1 MAVCKDLSIKNPDA
15 EKLIRNTIDRI
26 KGINKTVQTRIDSVI
41 NAAIKN
47 GDSVNDAAED
57 IRKGSIPARAGEPRS
72 RYGFRRRNRV
82 YPRACGGTLVP
93 SNASASK
100 AGLSPRVRGN
110 LGPQVGR
117 DFLYGSIPAR
127 AGEPSI
133 CSAPSTLPKVYPR
146 ACGGTL
152 FIKELTR
159 MVCGLSPRVR
169 GNQEATLTSTASQ
182 GSIPARAGE
191 PEGFDRSRHVLG
203 VYPRACGGT
212 FRRVV
217 VTSSDKGLSPRVRGN
232 PFRCV
237 GCPVPL
243 RSIPAR
249 AGEPCTGQVHIIGY
263 RVYPR
268 ACGGTITSVG
278 SGHRGVGLSPRVR
291 GNQDTVAVR
300 NQDSGSYCIP
310 ERGSIPARAGEPGN
324 ARAVNSRPWV
334 YPRACGG
341 TFYCRKRHRALLGL
355 SPRVRGNR
363 PRGERAKIDAGSI
376 PARAGE
382 PSAGSGRRRAG
393 RVYPRVCGGTCTS
406 LVGLLKGMGLSPR
419 VRGNLHFAGGIAEG
433 HGSIPACAG
442 EPSRIG
448 SRVSPLRVYPR
459 VCGGTNPISF
469 ETFLDTG
476 LSPRVRGNQLDGFL
490 DVFHHG
496 SIPACAGE
504 PAPST

>member
-1 MAVCKDLSIKNPDA
+1 M
-15 EKLIRNTIDRI
+15 R
-26 KGINKTVQTRIDSVI
+26 
-41 NAAIKN
+41 
-47 GDSVNDAAED
+47 
-57 IRKGSIPARAGEPRS
+57 SIPARAGEPRS
-72 RYGFRRRNRV
+72 NADFNGLTGV
-82 YPRACGGTLVP
+82 YPRACGGTRRFRP
-93 SNASASK
+93 FAPRIG
-100 AGLSPRVRGN
+100 GLSPRVRGN
-110 LGPQVGR
+110 L
-117 DFLYGSIPAR
+117 
-127 AGEPSI
+127 
-133 CSAPSTLPKVYPR
+133 
-146 ACGGTL
+146 
-152 FIKELTR
+152 
-159 MVCGLSPRVR
+159 
-169 GNQEATLTSTASQ
+169 SQ
-182 GSIPARAGE
+182 GRG
-191 PEGFDRSRHVLG
+191 
-203 VYPRACGGT
+203 
-212 FRRVV
+212 
-217 VTSSDKGLSPRVRGN
+217 DKFGQG
-232 PFRCV
+232 
-237 GCPVPL
+237 
-243 RSIPAR
+243 SIPAR

-291 GNQDTVAVR
+291 G

-419 VRGNLHFAGGIAEG
+419 VRGNLHGSGAGYR
-433 HGSIPACAG
+433 PC
-442 EPSRIG
+442 
-448 SRVSPLRVYPR
+448 
-459 VCGGTNPISF
+459 
-469 ETFLDTG
+469 
-476 LSPRVRGNQLDGFL
+476 
-490 DVFHHG
+490 G